1 MGSLVVILAL
11 VALLVLVA
19 GGTAMARSR
28 RRLREY
34 DDGGY
39 DESQDA

>member
-1 MGSLVVILAL
+1 MGSLVIILAV
-11 VALLVLVA
+11 VAVLVLVT

-34 DDGGY
+34 DDGEL
-39 DESQDA
+39 DESGDG

>member
-1 MGSLVVILAL
+1 
-11 VALLVLVA
+11 VLVA

-34 DDGGY
+34 DDGEY
-39 DESQDA
+39 DEGEEA